1 LTKTDEFK
9 AQMRTKV
16 LAPDF
21 LKDNYLSTELRVP
34 IDVLGINACSP
45 LGTNAIRDNI
55 WDNFSS
61 ESYKQL
67 PSVGTITIRNPI
79 SGAEEPYK
87 LPAGGRGY
95 IRPASL
101 VSLWSTAPYL
111 QNNTVGPCFEGW
123 NCKATFY
130 YEPSVESRMKAFEAS
145 MEQMLWPEKRE
156 RDEKLFPTPGPGTG
170 VVDRFTVDSY
180 IEIPKGYL
188 PDLLQPL
195 IGLFPGDGAY
205 VKIGPFPKGMPVGL
219 VTNMDLMGV
228 DLTLEERKSHPNVLL
243 KLFKEM
249 KAALRPNPD
258 PNALEDLQ
266 KTMLSV
272 SKCRDLVINK
282 GHYFGTSYF
291 GEEPALSDDDKKAL
305 IEFLKT
311 F

>member
-1 LTKTDEFK
+1 
-9 AQMRTKV
+9 
-16 LAPDF
+16 
-21 LKDNYLSTELRVP
+21 
-34 IDVLGINACSP
+34 
-45 LGTNAIRDNI
+45 
-55 WDNFSS
+55 
-61 ESYKQL
+61 
-67 PSVGTITIRNPI
+67 
-79 SGAEEPYK
+79 
-87 LPAGGRGY
+87 
-95 IRPASL
+95 
-101 VSLWSTAPYL
+101 
-111 QNNTVGPCFEGW
+111 
-123 NCKATFY
+123 
-130 YEPSVESRMKAFEAS
+130 MKAFEAS

-170 VVDRFTVDSY
+170 VIDRFTVDSY

-219 VTNMDLMGV
+219 VTNMDLMGA
-228 DLTLEERKSHPNVLL
+228 DLTPEERKSHPNVLL

-258 PNALEDLQ
+258 PKSLEDLQ